1 MALIQEFFDL
11 TEKYKRDY
19 GEKTILL
26 IQVGSFFEVYGK
38 KDSSGEIKGS
48 NIQVFGEICELNIV
62 DKNVCVG
69 SNSIVMAGFKDIM
82 IEKYIKKIQD
92 AGYTA
97 VVFIQ
102 DEAIKGTT
110 RSLAGIFSPGTYF
123 VEDNNRLSNNTVC
136 IWIERVQNNR
146 LLKGDYIIIGMANID
161 IFTGKTAMFQ
171 YKENYIHSPTTYDE
185 LERFISIYNP
195 NEIIIISSLMD
206 KEIKDIINYINI
218 DHKLIHIIS
227 LLLQDDEVNNN
238 FTKQA
243 FHCEKQNYQKVILER
258 FYKITDIDVFMQN
271 FYNFHVATQAFCFLL
286 DFIYQHNPYLIYKV
300 EEPVFENCSPRLS
313 LANHSL
319 KQLNIIQDETFQ
331 YSGKYSSVEKMLNH
345 CITSMGKRK
354 FSYLLLNPTTD
365 ISYLNNEYDIT
376 EHLLLRFNEY
386 NVFLKKELTGIK
398 DITKWSRQ
406 IYLKKLCPKSFYQLY
421 NNLTNVKTIFQYLE
435 KEDPKFLSYCL
446 EKERNANEIG
456 GLCLHIQEFIIQH
469 LDLEVAKDL
478 DIVQGFETNF
488 IRTGINKDLDE
499 KSTGLLSAHGKL
511 EAIRLY
517 LNNLIGQ
524 EEKKIKT
531 TDFIKIHET
540 EKNNYSMI
548 TTSRRCKLLQDALP
562 EKEKI
567 VLLKEYLNQNTKN
580 NEFEFQVSKKSF
592 EFPKQSA
599 SNHSIHHTD
608 IHTLCKNINTMKT
621 SMKEDITKV
630 YHSFMKEME
639 KFHEAMESISNF
651 ISLIDVVLCKATI
664 ANTYHYCKP
673 VINETAEKSFIDT
686 TGLRH
691 CIIENILQN
700 EIYTPNDI
708 LLGKETTD
716 GLLLYGTNAVGKT
729 SFIRSIGIAVIMAQ
743 AGLYVPC
750 STFHYKPYK
759 YIFTRILGNDN
770 IFKGLSTFA
779 VEMSELRTI
788 LRLADENSL
797 ILGDELC
804 SGTENMSAISIFV
817 TGIQHLSK
825 VKCSFI
831 FATHLHEIVDYSEIR
846 ELKKLVLKHMAV
858 VYNREKD
865 MLIYS
870 RKLEDGPGNSMYG
883 LEVCKSLSLPEDFI
897 ERAYE
902 IRQKYNPIESS
913 MLSLKTS
920 HFNTKKIISLCEK
933 CGGNV
938 GAEVH
943 HLQHQRN
950 AVNGI
955 IKSEDGQIV
964 SIHKMANLMTLC
976 EKCHDEFHKIGKQ
989 HKKVKTSKGMLLKII

>member
-1 MALIQEFFDL
+1 MALVQEFFDL
-11 TEKYKRDY
+11 TEKYKKDY

-26 IQVGSFFEVYGK
+26 MQVGSFFEVYGK
-38 KDSSGEIKGS
+38 KENNGNINGS
-48 NIQVFGEICELNIV
+48 NILVFGEICELNIV

-97 VVFIQ
+97 VVFTQ

-123 VEDNNRLSNNTVC
+123 AEDNKRLSNNTVC

-146 LLKGDYIIIGMANID
+146 LLKGDHIIIGIANID

-195 NEIIIISSLMD
+195 KEVIIITSLVD
-206 KEIKDIINYINI
+206 KEVKDIINYINI
-218 DHKLIHIIS
+218 DNKLIHIIS
-227 LLLQDDEVNNN
+227 LLLQDDQVNNN

-243 FHCEKQNYQKVILER
+243 FNCEKQNYQKIILER
-258 FYKITDIDVFMQN
+258 FYPITDIDIFMQN
-271 FYNFHVATQAFCFLL
+271 FYNYHVATQAFCFLL
-286 DFIYQHNPYLIYKV
+286 DFIYQHNPYLIYKI

-319 KQLNIIQDETFQ
+319 KQLNIIQDENFQ
-331 YSGKYSSVEKMLNH
+331 YQGKYSSVEKMLNQ
-345 CITSMGKRK
+345 CITPMGKRK

-365 ISYLNNEYDIT
+365 IDYLKKEYDIT
-376 EHLLLRFNEY
+376 EHILEGINE
-386 NVFLKKELTGIK
+386 NSIFFKKELICIK

-406 IYLKKLCPKSFYQLY
+406 IYLKKLCPKSFCQLY
-421 NNLTNVKTIFQYLE
+421 ENLSNVKTIFEFIE
-435 KEDPKFLSYCL
+435 KEDTKFLSYYL
-446 EKERNANEIG
+446 DKERNAKEIG
-456 GLCLHIQEFIIQH
+456 RFCIKIQKFIEYH
-469 LDLEVAKDL
+469 LDLNLAKEL
-478 DIVQGFETNF
+478 DTVNSFETNF
-488 IRTGINKDLDE
+488 IRPGINSDLDE
-499 KSTGLLSAHGKL
+499 KNMGLLLANGKL
-511 EAIRLY
+511 EAIRIY
-517 LNNLIGQ
+517 LNNLISQ
-524 EEKKIKT
+524 EEKKTKT

-540 EKNNYSMI
+540 EKNNYSLL
-548 TTSRRCKLLQDALP
+548 TTSRRCKLLQETLP
-562 EKEKI
+562 EKEKT
-567 VLLKEYLNQNTKN
+567 VLLKLDLNGDLI
-580 NEFEFQVSKKSF
+580 EFEFKISKKSF
-592 EFPKQSA
+592 EFPKQSS
-599 SNHSIHHTD
+599 SNNSVIHAD
-608 IHTLCKNINTMKT
+608 IYTLCKNINNIKT
-621 SMKEDITKV
+621 SMKDDITSV
-630 YHSFMKEME
+630 YHSFMNKME
-639 KFHEAMESISNF
+639 EFHEAIENISGF
-651 ISLIDVVLCKATI
+651 IAIVDVVLCKATI
-664 ANTYHYCKP
+664 AQTYHYCKP
-673 VINETAEKSFIDT
+673 NIEENAEKSFINAC
-686 TGLRH
+686 GLRH

-708 LLGKETTD
+708 LLGKDIID
-716 GLLLYGTNAVGKT
+716 GVLLYGTNAVGKT

-750 STFHYKPYK
+750 ASFNYKPYK

-817 TGIQHLSK
+817 TGIQHFEK
-825 VKCSFI
+825 VKSSFI

-846 ELKKLVLKHMAV
+846 DMKKLVLKHMAV
-858 VYNREKD
+858 IYNREKD

-883 LEVCKSLSLPEDFI
+883 LEVCKSLSLPEEFI
-897 ERAYE
+897 IKAYE
-902 IRQKYNPIESS
+902 IRQKYNPDEKS

-920 HFNTKKIISLCEK
+920 HFNSKKIMALCEK
-933 CGGNV
+933 CGENIGS
-938 GAEVH
+938 EVH
-943 HLQHQRN
+943 HLQHQRD
-950 AVNGI
+950 AVGGI
-955 IKSEDGQIV
+955 VKGPDGEIV
-964 SIHKMANLMTLC
+964 PIHKMANLMTLC
-976 EKCHDEFHKIGKQ
+976 EKCHLDFHKSGKQ
-989 HKKVKTSKGMLLKII
+989 HRKVKTSKGILLREF